1 MIVCSCNVLSAAQIR
16 AACHQDGS
24 SPRTPGEVYRC
35 LGCSPQCGRCART
48 IRGILTDACAAACAV
63 CPARAVADA
72 LTALEAEVEAEKQA
86 AEPAP
91 VSENVEDPQPAL
103 ALARISD

>member
-16 AACHQDGS
+16 AACHSDGS
-24 SPRTPGEVYRC
+24 SPRTAGEVYRC

-48 IRGILTDACAAACAV
+48 IRGILADACAASCAI

-72 LTALEAEVEAEKQA
+72 LTLAALEAEAEIQG
-86 AEPAP
+86 AP
-91 VSENVEDPQPAL
+91 DTAGRSEHDRPFPL
-103 ALARISD
+103 ALSPLSD